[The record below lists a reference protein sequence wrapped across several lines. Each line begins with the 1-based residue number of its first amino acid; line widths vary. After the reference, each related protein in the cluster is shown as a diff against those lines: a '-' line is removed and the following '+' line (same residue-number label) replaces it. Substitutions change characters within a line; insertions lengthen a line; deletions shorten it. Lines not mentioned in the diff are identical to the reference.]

1 MPVIRS
7 FRQLE
12 VWRVSMDLATA
23 VYTMSETLPVSERFG
38 LTSQLRRAATSI
50 PANLAE
56 GHGRTTRSYAY
67 HVGVAVG
74 SQAELDTLLELA
86 ERLKYVSPEALEY
99 VSPEALAAIAP
110 RLAETGRMLHGL
122 AGALRNR
129 TETVDYRI
137 EPRIP

>member
-56 GHGRTTRSYAY
+56 GHGRTTRTYAY

-86 ERLKYVSPEALEY
+86 KRLKMIHPDALSA
-99 VSPEALAAIAP
+99 VNPALAQ
-110 RLAETGRMLHGL
+110 TGRMLHGL
-122 AGALRNR
+122 AAALAR
-129 TETVDYRI
+129 RI
-137 EPRIP
+137 ERGEYHRNSP